1 MEGIGFMMYRVETTA
16 RFDKEF
22 RKLDK
27 YTQKMI
33 KAWIEKNLICCSN
46 PRQHG
51 KGLTANRSGHWRY
64 RIGDY
69 RLICEIQD
77 NALIILALTV
87 GHRRK
92 VYDI

>member
-1 MEGIGFMMYRVETTA
+1 MKYEVELSE
-16 RFDKEF
+16 RFKKEF

-33 KAWIEKNLICCSN
+33 RAWINKNLVGTEN

-51 KGLTANRSGHWRY
+51 KGLTANRSGQWRY

-69 RLICEIQD
+69 RLICNIND
-77 NALIILALTV
+77 NKLIILALSV
-87 GHRRK
+87 GHRRD
-92 VYDI
+92 VYD

>member
-1 MEGIGFMMYRVETTA
+1 MQKYNVELSE
-16 RFDKEF
+16 RFKKEF

-27 YTQKMI
+27 YTQKI
-33 KAWIEKNLICCSN
+33 IRAWINKNLVDCSD

-51 KGLTANRSGHWRY
+51 KGLTANRSGQWRY

-77 NALIILALTV
+77 NELIILALSV
-87 GHRRK
+87 GHRRA
-92 VYDI
+92 VYQEK